1 MMSKYFIISA
11 LEAEPYKKQ
20 MRYSWFFAIQAIE
33 LENGT
38 FALRKEVVEKAG
50 LKFGE
55 KSITV
60 NDKECELSV
69 EIEKYPLM
77 DEKDI
82 IFKVEAE
89 QIIKEKI

>member
-1 MMSKYFIISA
+1 MSKYFIIPKES
-11 LEAEPYKKQ
+11 AEPYKKQ
-20 MRYSWFFAIQAIE
+20 VRFAWHWGVQAIE
-33 LENGT
+33 LKNGT
-38 FALRKEVVEKAG
+38 FALRKEVIEKAG